1 MPGCVSAHWRPAVSP
16 PSHSILAFPPV
27 DRPILR
33 ESAEA
38 EEFPPILELYNDYPI
53 KELIVHPRIRTDFY
67 KGEPRRE
74 YYAYALEHSK
84 NPLVYNG
91 NIFTVKDYED
101 LSGAF
106 GSSLDPV
113 MLGRGIISDPSLA
126 DKLKGVTSETDFV
139 KLRKLHD
146 TIYHEYQKIMS
157 PDINVLF
164 KMRELWTYWQVLF
177 DGRERDIKK
186 LLKAKKYAEYE
197 SIAYSILP

>member
-1 MPGCVSAHWRPAVSP
+1 
-16 PSHSILAFPPV
+16 
-27 DRPILR
+27 
-33 ESAEA
+33 
-38 EEFPPILELYNDYPI
+38 
-53 KELIVHPRIRTDFY
+53 
-67 KGEPRRE
+67 
-74 YYAYALEHSK
+74 
-84 NPLVYNG
+84 
-91 NIFTVKDYED
+91 
-101 LSGAF
+101 
-106 GSSLDPV
+106 
-113 MLGRGIISDPSLA
+113 MLGRGLISDPSLA